1 MAEIGVVIVED
12 HPVFVNGLRAVLDTD
27 ADVEVLAA
35 VATADEALGAAR
47 RERPDV
53 VLMDLGLKEGDGIT
67 ATRAIHEE
75 LPEVAIVVLTM
86 HDDDRSVLAALRA
99 GARGYL
105 LKDSDDE
112 RILEAVHAAHRGQ
125 AILDGAVATRLDR
138 ILGHRHPSDEPGRR
152 PFPELTERELEI
164 LDLVAAGL
172 SNPEITSR
180 LVLSPKT
187 VRNHV
192 STIMTKIGAGSRS
205 QAIVLARDRGLG

>member
-1 MAEIGVVIVED
+1 MADIGVVIVED
-12 HPVFVNGLRAVLDTD
+12 HPVFVNGLRAVLETD
-27 ADVEVLAA
+27 PRVEVLAA
-35 VATADEALGAAR
+35 VATADDALAATR
-47 RERPDV
+47 QQRPDV
-53 VLMDLGLKEGDGIT
+53 VLMDLGLKEGDGIA

-75 LPEVAIVVLTM
+75 RPEVAIVVLTM

-112 RILEAVHAAHRGQ
+112 RIIEAVHAAHQGQ
-125 AILDGAVATRLDR
+125 GIIDGAVAKRLDR
-138 ILGHRHPSDEPGRR
+138 ILGQLHSAGELGRR

-172 SNPEITSR
+172 SNPEITRR

-192 STIMTKIGAGSRS
+192 STIMTKIGAESRS